1 MIYYYVV
8 VDFYPDLNKANE
20 YEEAMIPYHTFE
32 EACDAIDKTMDLYE
46 ENDEL
51 GAYECW
57 WMPDTKSTVAFIT
70 IKDNGIIRAFRF
82 EVCEAQLEIIK
93 TK

>member
-8 VDFYPDLNKANE
+8 IDFYLDLSKANE
-20 YEEAMIPYHTFE
+20 YEEVMIPFHTYE

-46 ENDEL
+46 ENNES
-51 GAYECW
+51 GEYECYW
-57 WMPDTKSTVAFIT
+57 IPDTKSAVAFIT

-82 EVCEAQLEIIK
+82 EVCEGRLGAMKIK
-93 TK
+93 

>member
-8 VDFYPDLNKANE
+8 VDFYPNLNKANE

-46 ENDEL
+46 ENNEL
-51 GAYECW
+51 GVYECW
-57 WMPDTKSTVAFIT
+57 WMPDIKSTVAFIT